1 MKKLLLI
8 ILMFFSVV
16 GCSNPKEKNIPEK
29 VNADGFAIVD
39 SGVTTFNLDEYLFR
53 EDVMYVDLRYT
64 SNIISNGHVAGFQF
78 YSFYEFIA
86 HYTNKQTLYKMNG
99 TGGLSGSFT
108 PNYIESEQIIT
119 SIFPKNKIIFAI
131 SESGDVS
138 TYFFRLLHQLGYD
151 PSLLYNIGGY
161 DNNAGF
167 QIAYRNL
174 ENAKYKVNGNGIVSG
189 VQVYYSYDKIINSL
203 TPIE

>member
-1 MKKLLLI
+1 
-8 ILMFFSVV
+8 
-16 GCSNPKEKNIPEK
+16 
-29 VNADGFAIVD
+29 
-39 SGVTTFNLDEYLFR
+39 
-53 EDVMYVDLRYT
+53 
-64 SNIISNGHVAGFQF
+64 
-78 YSFYEFIA
+78 
-86 HYTNKQTLYKMNG
+86 MNG

-174 ENAKYKVNGNGIVSG
+174 EGAKYKVNGNGIVSG
-189 VQVYYSYDKIINSL
+189 VQVYYSYEKIINSL